1 MTLVRHLTSAILPG
15 AGTSPWHTCAVARPR
30 IGHQPAGAGGGG
42 GEAGRAAAWIRARH
56 RLRHRHK
63 QPLPLARLGWHVTG
77 LDFAAPAIA
86 TARAKAARAGP
97 LAGSVRFLRADVT
110 RSAKLSLGPRCSL
123 LLDLGCLH
131 GIPLAG
137 RVGYVAGVTR
147 HAAPDALFLLYAF
160 QTRPP
165 GSRALGLSAGEVRAL
180 FAPGVHRRANGRG
193 QRPQRRWLGVVL
205 AAPRG
210 VSEMSA

>member
-1 MTLVRHLTSAILPG
+1 MTLVRHLTSAVLPRRWDFTLAYLRGRTPWDSGISPPELVEAVERPG
-15 AGTSPWHTCAVARPR
+15 ALPPGYALDIGCGTGTN
-30 IGHQPAGAGGGG
+30 G
-42 GEAGRAAAWIRARH
+42 
-56 RLRHRHK
+56 LY
-63 QPLPLARLGWHVTG
+63 LARLGWHVTG

-110 RSAKLSLGPRCSL
+110 RSAELDLGPRCSL

-137 RVGYVAGVTR
+137 RAGYVAGVTR
-147 HAAPDALFLLYAF
+147 HAAPDAIFLLYAF

-180 FAPGVHRRANGRG
+180 FAPAFTVERMVEGSDRRGVGSAWYWLRRA
-193 QRPQRRWLGVVL
+193 
-205 AAPRG
+205 A
-210 VSEMSA
+210 